1 VKIYRPYEENEDQSH
16 FEFHKKNQQLREFYI
31 LNSVRFPDF
40 LIKMK
45 AYIYIKQKIK
55 KCNYLSTGSYPHLL
69 HGLHLSIRYAQRKS
83 HFMAHF
89 FSIAS
94 IA

>member
-16 FEFHKKNQQLREFYI
+16 FEFHKKNQQLREFCI
-31 LNSVRFPDF
+31 LSSVRFLGF

-69 HGLHLSIRYAQRKS
+69 HGLHLRIRYTQRNT
-83 HFMAHF
+83 HLMAHF

-94 IA
+94 IV